1 MNWSKLFCGIGLVI
15 CLALRV
21 FLIFTSVDPITGF
34 YSGGGFA
41 VSFYN
46 TLLLLSLLIIVG
58 YGLFVMKPGEF
69 HVKIP
74 ALLTVSSAVC
84 GLMILVISGIE
95 FRTFLQEL
103 FYWGNP
109 LLRLMNMKMAALVQL
124 LRLFIGLSAGASLLS
139 FAITGGKMFRR
150 SGILIMP
157 AIWTMVYTVEQ
168 FMAHPQIADM
178 SDRMLW
184 LLTLLFFSMTM
195 IGQARII
202 RNVKPEKGAKY
213 ICAFGYACAL
223 CGLLLGLSQIITMQ
237 KVCTIDTLQW
247 VLTTCMGFHGL
258 VMALSCHSK
267 TE

>member
-1 MNWSKLFCGIGLVI
+1 
-15 CLALRV
+15 
-21 FLIFTSVDPITGF
+21 
-34 YSGGGFA
+34 
-41 VSFYN
+41 
-46 TLLLLSLLIIVG
+46 
-58 YGLFVMKPGEF
+58 
-69 HVKIP
+69 
-74 ALLTVSSAVC
+74 
-84 GLMILVISGIE
+84 
-95 FRTFLQEL
+95 
-103 FYWGNP
+103 
-109 LLRLMNMKMAALVQL
+109 MNMKMAALVQL

-237 KVCTIDTLQW
+237 KVCTIDTLHW